1 MFPDPAIMPASDVQT
16 LQQEDIC
23 PIACNNKAALSKHR
37 EVCMADR
44 PNVVIIMT
52 DQQRADI
59 SRREGFPLDTTP
71 FMDRLARQ
79 GMWFD
84 RAYTSMPVCVPARV
98 SMLTG
103 RYPSASRVRTNHN
116 MRDAYYTEDLFDVFR
131 KQGYSTALCGK
142 NHSHLT
148 PDRTDLWFECGHLG
162 MTGEHR
168 TLREKEFDDFLKS
181 THFHMSIE
189 PTPSPVECQIPYR
202 LVSRAQ
208 KWIESLEDS
217 PFLLWLS
224 FPEPHNPYQ
233 VPEPYYSMFP
243 PEDLPSP
250 RATADSLTIKGFK
263 YQWCRQ
269 SFIEV
274 FPDFEERIPRARS
287 NYMGMLRLLDDQVK
301 RFVDFLDEKA
311 LRQKTIIIM
320 LSDHG
325 DFVGEYGLLR
335 KGPGLS
341 EPLVRIPLQIVGPRI
356 RPHDCPHPAHV
367 SITDI
372 MPALCEAIGVPL
384 PVGVQGRSLW
394 PMLTGQDYPRE
405 EFSSAYVEHGFGGLH
420 YSSDEDLDPAKDGLT
435 RSKDGKWGGFDC
447 LNSWTQSGQMRMV
460 RKDDWKLVFDMQG
473 AGQLYD
479 LKEDPAELRNVY
491 GKPETADKCRELL
504 EDLLRWRLRVEDP
517 LPLPRKR
524 YVIKQDPRNYWTPWS
539 APSDRR
545 AEE

>member
-1 MFPDPAIMPASDVQT
+1 
-16 LQQEDIC
+16 
-23 PIACNNKAALSKHR
+23 
-37 EVCMADR
+37 MAGG

-52 DQQRADI
+52 DQQRADL
-59 SRREGFPLDTTP
+59 SRREGFLLDTTR

-116 MRDAYYTEDLFDVFR
+116 TIDAYYTEDLFDVFH
-131 KQGYSTALCGK
+131 KQGYSTAFVGK

-148 PDRTDLWFECGHLG
+148 PEKTDLWHECGHLG
-162 MTGEHR
+162 IGSEDR
-168 TLREKEFDDFLKS
+168 TPQEKEFDEFLKS
-181 THFHMSIE
+181 THFHMSAG
-189 PTPSPVECQIPYR
+189 PTPFPVECQIPHR
-202 LVSRAQ
+202 LVSKAQ
-208 KWIESLEDS
+208 EWIESLRDR

-250 RATADSLTIKGFK
+250 RAGADSLDVKGFK

-274 FPDFEERIPRARS
+274 FPGFEEQIQRARS
-287 NYMGMLRLLDDQVK
+287 NYMGMLRLLDDQVR
-301 RFVDFLDEKA
+301 RFVELLDEKA
-311 LRQKTIIIM
+311 LREKTIIII

-341 EPLVRIPLQIVGPRI
+341 EPLVRIPLQIAGPGI
-356 RPHDCPHPAHV
+356 RAHGRPHPAHV

-372 MPALCEAIGVPL
+372 MPTLCEAIGVPL
-384 PVGVQGRSLW
+384 PAGVQGRSLW
-394 PMLTGQDYPRE
+394 PMLTGQDYPQE
-405 EFSSAYVEHGFGGLH
+405 EFSSAYVEQGFGGLH
-420 YSSDEDLDPAKDGLT
+420 YTGDEDLDPEEDGRT
-435 RSKDGKWGGFDC
+435 KGTDGKWGEFDC

-473 AGQLYD
+473 SGQLYD
-479 LKEDPAELRNVY
+479 LKRDPAELRNLY
-491 GKPETADKCRELL
+491 RKPEAADKCRELL
-504 EDLLRWRLRVEDP
+504 EDLLTWRLRVEDP
-517 LPLPRKR
+517 LPLPRQR
-524 YVIKQDPRNYWTPWS
+524 YVMKRDPRNYWTP
-539 APSDRR
+539 
-545 AEE
+545 